1 MTHTV
6 RYETDPAHTFVTFGV
21 RHFKTSTVFGRF
33 DKVEGHID
41 VDEAT
46 HAGTAE
52 IMIDTTSI
60 NSGTPK
66 FDEHLRSDA
75 FFNTAKYPQVR
86 FVGKHF
92 TYEREKLASVQGE
105 LSLLGVTRPVT
116 LHGIRFNRYDSP
128 IWKTEVCGGDFETTI
143 RRSEWGMTWGLD
155 IGVPD
160 EVELAIQIEAV
171 RQ

>member
-41 VDEAT
+41 VD
-46 HAGTAE
+46 
-52 IMIDTTSI
+52 
-60 NSGTPK
+60 
-66 FDEHLRSDA
+66 
-75 FFNTAKYPQVR
+75 
-86 FVGKHF
+86 
-92 TYEREKLASVQGE
+92 
-105 LSLLGVTRPVT
+105 
-116 LHGIRFNRYDSP
+116 
-128 IWKTEVCGGDFETTI
+128 TI
-143 RRSEWGMTWGLD
+143 RRSDWGMTWGLD

-160 EVELAIQIEAV
+160 EAELAIQIEAV